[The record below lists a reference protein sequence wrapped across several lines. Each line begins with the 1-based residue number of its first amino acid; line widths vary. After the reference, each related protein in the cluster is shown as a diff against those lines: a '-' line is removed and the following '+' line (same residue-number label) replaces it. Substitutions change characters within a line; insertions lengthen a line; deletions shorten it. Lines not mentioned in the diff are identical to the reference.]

1 MRHFFNQKKPLK
13 LSTLDQNKLNG
24 KAVERHIAS
33 LLLSAMNARV
43 VFTSRTE
50 DDAKIDLITAFSHPW
65 IDNDVQIISTQVKSG
80 ASFCSIDNNTLILK
94 NSKFKDLLKRN
105 SWMLVCWTTTEG
117 KAAYWFLIKPNSKF
131 IKLEYNSNHIINPL
145 AKFHLIRIIYSVT
158 KRDGGKGLIFSRQNH
173 NQEYS
178 RIEYQKLRTFAKQRY
193 KDFKTAKI
201 INPVFGVIE
210 FTRLAWRHITRQ
222 TRLDN
227 FKTASFEVIPILD
240 KLMMTAPSKHYT
252 LKHFTDIIDGDVYV
266 ENEYLLNYS
275 EVKIY
280 DITTGNTL
288 RAEVF
293 IKLIEVG
300 SYHSDWMSNAE
311 KNNFVSRRVIF
322 KSIYYKQSSQNMH
335 A

>member
-1 MRHFFNQKKPLK
+1 MRHFFNQKQPLK
-13 LSTLDQNKLNG
+13 LSILDQNKLNG

-65 IDNDVQIISTQVKSG
+65 IDHDVQIISTQVKSG
-80 ASFCSIDNNTLILK
+80 PSFCSIDNDTLIIK
-94 NSKFKDLLKRN
+94 NNKFKNLLKRN
-105 SWMLVCWTTTEG
+105 SWMLICWTTTSSIV
-117 KAAYWFLIKPNSKF
+117 AYWFLIKPNSKF

-158 KRDGGKGLIFSRQNH
+158 KRDGGKGLIFNRSKN
-173 NQEYS
+173 NEGYS
-178 RIEYQKLRTFAKQRY
+178 KKDYQTLRKFAKQRY
-193 KDFKTAKI
+193 KDLKKLNI
-201 INPVFGVIE
+201 INPVFGEIE
-210 FTRLAWRHITRQ
+210 FTRLGWRHITRQ

-227 FKTASFEVIPILD
+227 FKTASFEVISILD
-240 KLMMTAPSKHYT
+240 KLMTKSPSKHYT
-252 LKHFTDIIDGDVYV
+252 LKHFTDIIDGEVYV

-280 DITTGNTL
+280 DTTTKNTFGS
-288 RAEVF
+288 EVF
-293 IKLIEVG
+293 IKLIEIG
-300 SYHSDWMSNAE
+300 NYHVDWMSNAE
-311 KNNFVSRRVIF
+311 KNNFVHRRVIF